1 MTNLDTIADT
11 GYLGKKFSRAVWSG
25 LTRAQRCELRTEYRH
40 LRKGYRMAPR
50 AASSCILRIVAVC
63 HWDHQ

>member
-1 MTNLDTIADT
+1 MIDLDAIADT

-25 LTRAQRCELRTEYRH
+25 LDRAQRVELRREYKH
-40 LRKGYRMAPR
+40 LRKGYRMGPR

-63 HWDHQ
+63 HWDH

>member
-1 MTNLDTIADT
+1 MIDLDTISAT

-25 LTRAQRCELRTEYRH
+25 LTPDARVELRREYRH
-40 LRKGYRMAPR
+40 LREDYRMVPQ

-63 HWDHQ
+63 HWDH